1 MQSSLKI
8 KETAKYLRRLALS
21 VLCFLVVLGCCSW
34 VTADEPTVPF
44 WIVTERTPDDGMN
57 GVVRDAVEAF
67 SAIYPNVSVRLEI
80 LPVGAEARNQRAQE
94 LHELMAKGEGPDVFL
109 LSAKKSVS
117 TGTRIQRI
125 EPLFSN
131 IPYAMRQG
139 QFLDISQY
147 YDSDEKLDKGALQQ
161 TVMDAGRV
169 GEQRFLIPI
178 CFDMNVYYFLSDG
191 ENEDLSP
198 DMTVMDVMDYGLKS
212 GDSLL
217 AWALTDDASARYR
230 PEVIFSSLIDYDTGN
245 VTLSFEEVERFF
257 SVYQKLS
264 KMGKK
269 KEGTLDYPTLWK
281 YIKLHVAKQSLRPCY
296 LSGLALAPAYHA
308 IASIEGEVLNTV
320 PLRAV
325 NGEVTAIISYYGA
338 VGAGTS
344 YPKLA
349 YEFLCMLL
357 QPEYQWRVGATG
369 DLTLGDWPVRVGG
382 SMDAI
387 WPEICSRYTSQ
398 QTRQVLESLGA
409 SDEWITQITDQIT
422 RADFRADL
430 NLTNALNQLAKDE

>member
-1 MQSSLKI
+1 MQ
-8 KETAKYLRRLALS
+8 
-21 VLCFLVVLGCCSW
+21 
-34 VTADEPTVPF
+34 
-44 WIVTERTPDDGMN
+44 
-57 GVVRDAVEAF
+57 DAIEAF

-80 LPVGAEARNQRAQE
+80 LPVGAEARNQRVQE

-109 LSAKKSVS
+109 LPAKKSVS
-117 TGTRIQRI
+117 TGTRIQGV
-125 EPLFSN
+125 EPLFPN

-147 YDSDEKLDKGALQQ
+147 YNSDEKLDKSALQQ

-169 GEQRFLIPI
+169 GEQRFLIPL
-178 CFDMNVYYFLSDG
+178 CFDASTYYFFSDG
-191 ENEDLSP
+191 ENKNLFPE
-198 DMTVMDVMDYGLKS
+198 MTVMDVMDYGLKS

-217 AWALTDDASARYR
+217 AWTLTEDAMARYR

-257 SVYQKLS
+257 SAYQKLNGMS
-264 KMGKK
+264 EKA
-269 KEGTLDYPTLWK
+269 DNAWIYPTLWEF
-281 YIKLHVAKQSLRPCY
+281 LRVRAVKQPLRPCY
-296 LSGLALAPAYHA
+296 LGGLSSAPTYRA
-308 IASIEGEVLNTV
+308 IASMEGKKLTAI

-325 NGEVTAIISYYGA
+325 NGEVTAIVSYFGA
-338 VGAGTS
+338 VGASTS

-357 QPEYQWRVGATG
+357 EPEYQWRVGVTG
-369 DLTLGDWPVRVGG
+369 DLMLEGWPIRVGG

-430 NLTNALNQLAKDE
+430 NLTDALNQLNP

>member
-8 KETAKYLRRLALS
+8 RKTVKLFRRLALS
-21 VLCFLVVLGCCSW
+21 ILCFLVVLGCCSW

-44 WIVTERTPDDGMN
+44 WIVTEKTQDDGMN
-57 GVVRDAVEAF
+57 GIVQDAVEAF

-80 LPVGAEARNQRAQE
+80 LPVGVEARIQRTQE
-94 LHELMAKGEGPDVFL
+94 LRELMAKGEGPDVFL
-109 LSAKKSVS
+109 LSADESVS
-117 TGTRIQRI
+117 TGTRIQSI
-125 EPLFSN
+125 EPLFDN
-131 IPYAMRQG
+131 IPYAMRRG
-139 QFLDISQY
+139 EFLDISQY
-147 YDSDEKLDKGALQQ
+147 YNSDARLDKDALQQ
-161 TVMDAGRV
+161 TVMDAGCV
-169 GEQRFLIPI
+169 GEQRFLFPL

-191 ENEDLSP
+191 ENNDLSP

-212 GDSLL
+212 GDPLL

-230 PEVIFSSLIDYDTGN
+230 PEMIFSSLIDYDTGN

-257 SVYQKLS
+257 SAYQKLS

-269 KEGTLDYPTLWK
+269 EEGTLDYPTLWK
-281 YIKLHVAKQSLRPCY
+281 YIKLHVARQSLRPCY
-296 LSGLALAPAYHA
+296 LSGLSLAPAYYA
-308 IASIEGEVLNTV
+308 IASMEGKELTTV

-325 NGEVTAIISYYGA
+325 NGDVTAIVSYFGA

-349 YEFLCMLL
+349 YEFLSMLL

-369 DLTLGDWPVRVGG
+369 ELALGDWPVLVNG
-382 SMDAI
+382 SMEAM
-387 WPEICSRYTSQ
+387 WPEICSRYTTQ
-398 QTRQVLESLGA
+398 QTRRMLDSLGA
-409 SDEWITQITDQIT
+409 SDEWITQITDRIT

-430 NLTNALNQLAKDE
+430 NLTDALNQLNP